1 MSTGLGLTAGEWGR
15 REHLPPTQ
23 CSFLSF
29 RELRVELRQVLPSR
43 RDICLLQGI
52 APAIH
57 GASGRGCCR
66 LSFPGRGRSTH
77 TVNQSLGAFISREGR
92 IRRQDRAEGWLQY
105 PLPQPTPKRARE
117 PLNSEQRSFR
127 TPEAQKGRRNL

>member
-15 REHLPPTQ
+15 LPPTW

-29 RELRVELRQVLPSR
+29 RELRVELRQVPPGR
-43 RDICLLQGI
+43 RDICLLQGT

-66 LSFPGRGRSTH
+66 LSFPGRGRSMH
-77 TVNQSLGAFISREGR
+77 TLNQKKFGEI
-92 IRRQDRAEGWLQY
+92 Y
-105 PLPQPTPKRARE
+105 V
-117 PLNSEQRSFR
+117 
-127 TPEAQKGRRNL
+127 